1 MYTKR
6 SIPAPFCQMQQS
18 TCQKQNLPE
27 ITDSIQPL
35 PCTNDTSDHTEQKE
49 VHACNKTAPTPQ
61 THCSYGSLIAL
72 LLLLCQQNE

>member
-6 SIPAPFCQMQQS
+6 NIPAPFCQMQQS
-18 TCQKQNLPE
+18 TCQKQNIPE
-27 ITDSIQPL
+27 STNTTQVL
-35 PCTNDTSDHTEQKE
+35 TCTNNTSDHAEHKE
-49 VHACNKTAPTPQ
+49 MHTGSKTAPTSQ